1 MAEGGEAVDTSAQI
15 RSAARIVGLRHVDMP
30 SLESVERRRLQL
42 WLVMAVVLLGVS
54 IAMAVLAVADPTSI
68 HPWIDRRILGPGV
81 VLLMAG
87 FSAYAFEK
95 EVHLRKL
102 TRLLVDERVLSSA
115 LTNRVRE
122 LHVLLEAGKAVNSV
136 LDLSQV
142 LDRILAAAT
151 ELLDADGGSIMLSEA
166 DHLVVVATSGIAAPA
181 GAVVAVGESI
191 AGEVARTREPLLV
204 NGTVSADDFP
214 GLRSERSAPNSAMSV
229 PLVHRGELVGV
240 LNVRAP
246 GDRPYT
252 EYDLRPLGLFA
263 EQAAAAV
270 ANARLYRAARDRA
283 LHDPLTGLANR
294 ALFVDHLD
302 TALRRRERHGG
313 DVAVLFVDLDGFKAV
328 NDGLGHLTGD
338 ALLVDVAG
346 RLRSCCRASD
356 VVARFGGDEFAVLL
370 DDLDDGVGPTDI
382 ATRVVDELMLPFT
395 IDGNAADVGLG
406 ASVGVAI
413 ARADEDSN
421 ALLRRADRA
430 MYGAKE
436 RGGRCVYGPV
446 HPTGSSTSPLA
457 SR

>member
-1 MAEGGEAVDTSAQI
+1 
-15 RSAARIVGLRHVDMP
+15 MP

-68 HPWIDRRILGPGV
+68 HPWIDRRLLGPGV

-122 LHVLLEAGKAVNSV
+122 LHVLLEAGKAVNAV

-151 ELLDADGGSIMLSEA
+151 ELLQADGGSIMLSEA

-181 GAVVAVGESI
+181 GAVVAIGESI
-191 AGEVARTREPLLV
+191 AGEVAATREPLLV
-204 NGTVSADDFP
+204 NGTATADDFP
-214 GLRSERSAPNSAMSV
+214 GLRSERSVPNSAMSV

-263 EQAAAAV
+263 EHAASAV
-270 ANARLYRAARDRA
+270 ANARLYRTARDRA

-328 NDGLGHLTGD
+328 NDGFGHLAGD
-338 ALLVDVAG
+338 ALLVDVAH
-346 RLRSCCRASD
+346 RLRGCCRASD
-356 VVARFGGDEFAVLL
+356 VVARFGGDEFALLL
-370 DDLDDGVGPTDI
+370 DDLGDLDGGVGPTDI
-382 ATRVVDELMLPFT
+382 AMRIVDELTRPFT
-395 IDGNAADVGLG
+395 MDATEGTVDLG

-413 ARADEDSN
+413 ARPDDDSN
-421 ALLRRADRA
+421 ALLRRADGA
-430 MYGAKE
+430 MYGAKD

-457 SR
+457 NR